1 MRLSFRRV
9 DRGAVKGSLA
19 PVSRWG
25 AEATGGRLAAL
36 RHPLFLAALA
46 VLVVNDHLLK
56 GAGILPGIVTGKLS
70 DLAGLVVA
78 PVLVAAVLGARSV
91 RGRAAAFAAVAVP
104 FAAIKLSAAAAN
116 ALVAAAAVVGLRF
129 RIWQD
134 PTDLLAFVALYPAWR
149 LASRA
154 ANAHDVVKSS
164 SALRP
169 QGDTASTPW
178 AAYWIERAAFAG
190 AAAACVATSQGPNGY
205 FTNAYLVN
213 YTGHEVDVRVRWVDA
228 KLDCPTVMAKGPSR
242 MLAPKVF
249 NLGITFRLA
258 KGATVPLNRQDA
270 FDASGQGNDGFGGGV
285 GGFDD
290 PGLGGGGSGGDT
302 GVAPVEGTGGNCEVV
317 VIEAEG
323 MAPTIV
329 YWDALGPVSVP
340 VSVSPGDQS
349 WSNPAL
355 VNGRV
360 LLTLGGLL
368 TPGLVKQADLV
379 SNVEPS
385 ACAAAPQVAY
395 QWSVPTDAMKTPV
408 FLHEVTTK
416 DDGCT
421 KLSIGFEPTD
431 NADPEPD
438 MVAYVCVPAGEFPF
452 TSGANVVITPG
463 ASSIHFVDA
472 QSSKSLMILQGQ
484 AEYEGSGVSIAT
496 RTGACEGDRTS
507 CGAYVA
513 EGVLSVLAGGT
524 KTDLLPGEEVSGKG
538 FHVRVGRVEYVIVGR
553 DECESGYDV
562 PRVSADFLVTNE

>member
-1 MRLSFRRV
+1 MRLSFRRS

-46 VLVVNDHLLK
+46 VLVVNDHVLK

-70 DLAGLVVA
+70 DLAGLLVA
-78 PVLVAAVLGARSV
+78 PVLVAAVIGARSV

-149 LASRA
+149 LASSA
-154 ANAHDVVKSS
+154 GNAQTVV
-164 SALRP
+164 RP
-169 QGDTASTPW
+169 SR
-178 AAYWIERAAFAG
+178 AAYWAERAAFAG
-190 AAAACVATSQGPNGY
+190 AAAACLATSQGPNGY

-228 KLDCPTVMAKGPSR
+228 KLDCSTVMANGPSR

-270 FDASGQGNDGFGGGV
+270 FAASGQGDSGFGGS

-290 PGLGGGGSGGDT
+290 PGPGGGGSGGDSGT
-302 GVAPVEGTGGNCEVV
+302 APVEGTGGSCEVV

-329 YWDALGPVSVP
+329 YWDDLASVSVP

-360 LLTLGGLL
+360 LLTLGGLQ
-368 TPGLVKQADLV
+368 TPGLVKQAELS
-379 SNVEPS
+379 SNITPS

-395 QWSVPTDAMKTPV
+395 QWSVPDDATKTSV

-431 NADPEPD
+431 NADPQPD

-452 TSGANVVITPG
+452 TSGANVVITPDI
-463 ASSIHFVDA
+463 SSIHFADI
-472 QSSKSLMILQGQ
+472 QSSKALTILRGQ
-484 AEYEGSGVSIAT
+484 TEYDGSGVSIVT
-496 RTGACEGDRTS
+496 RTGACDGDRMS

-553 DECESGYDV
+553 DECEAGYDV
-562 PRVSADFLVTNE
+562 PHVSADFLVIHE